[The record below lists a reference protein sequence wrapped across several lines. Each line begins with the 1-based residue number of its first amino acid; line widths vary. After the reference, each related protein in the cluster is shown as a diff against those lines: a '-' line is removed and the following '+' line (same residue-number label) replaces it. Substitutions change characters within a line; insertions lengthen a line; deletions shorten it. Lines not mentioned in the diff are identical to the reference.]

1 MDFIELYSRILDDL
15 RSVREA
21 EKEFSRQLD
30 SDTELSAEFDQWCN
44 DNGYRRRSEALNEIA
59 DQLLEQRESV
69 WNSLKDYDNEE

>member
-1 MDFIELYSRILDDL
+1 MDFIEIFSRLLDEF

-30 SDTELSAEFDQWCN
+30 SDPELSSEFDQWCN
-44 DNGYRRRSEALNEIA
+44 ENGYRRRSEALHEIA
-59 DQLLEQRESV
+59 DQLIEQRESV